1 MAAFNTII
9 ARDESVEE
17 MKLRFSEDTW
27 TRPTASTEAEAR
39 ELAAEKFEADAMRS
53 DWEIAPNSIEAFEIT
68 GKDGVIGWDIEAD
81 GWPAE
86 RD

>member
-9 ARDESVEE
+9 ARDGSVEE
-17 MKLRFSEDTW
+17 MKLRFSDSTW
-27 TRPTASTEAEAR
+27 SRPVAATEAEAR
-39 ELAAEKFEADAMRS
+39 ELAADKFDSDAMRS
-53 DWEIAPNSIEAFEIT
+53 DWEVAPDSIAVFEIE

-81 GWPAE
+81 GWPMD

>member
-9 ARDESVEE
+9 ARDGSVEE
-17 MKLRFSEDTW
+17 MKLRFSESAW
-27 TRPTASTEAEAR
+27 NRPVAVTEDEAR
-39 ELAAEKFEADAMRS
+39 ELASDKFDRDSIQS
-53 DWEIAPNSIEAFEIT
+53 DWEVAPGSIEVFEIE

-81 GWPAE
+81 GWPVV

>member
-9 ARDESVEE
+9 ARDDAVEE

-27 TRPTASTEAEAR
+27 SRPVAATEDEAR
-39 ELAAEKFEADAMRS
+39 ELAAEKFETDAMRS
-53 DWEIAPNSIEAFEIT
+53 DWEVAPDSIEIFEIE

-81 GWPAE
+81 GWPMD

>member
-9 ARDESVEE
+9 ARDGSVEE
-17 MKLRFSEDTW
+17 MKLRFSESTW
-27 TRPTASTEAEAR
+27 DRPVAISEAAAR
-39 ELAAEKFEADAMRS
+39 ELATEKFESDARRS
-53 DWEIAPNSIEAFEIT
+53 DWEVAPDSIEVFEID

-81 GWPAE
+81 GWQMT